1 MLGHTA
7 GDASLKVPQ
16 RSNRRI
22 IIWKFRG
29 NSKAEDEKSLHHYLN
44 GAKKKRTSLA
54 IYCSSYLC
62 FWIISSGWFLAND
75 NALRIISLFVVSSKH
90 CRSHKNGAEDESKW
104 GKQSPAAV
112 RAKGRFFKYVK
123 SVSKIATVFF
133 PGCSF
138 RECTF
143 IKVQPELEHI
153 SDRIKPVAH
162 PSLKQTVLHSPDV
175 NRYLALIRA
184 VFP

>member
-7 GDASLKVPQ
+7 GAAAPLKVPQ

-75 NALRIISLFVVSSKH
+75 NARIISLFVVSSKH
-90 CRSHKNGAEDESKW
+90 CRSHKNGAQDESKW